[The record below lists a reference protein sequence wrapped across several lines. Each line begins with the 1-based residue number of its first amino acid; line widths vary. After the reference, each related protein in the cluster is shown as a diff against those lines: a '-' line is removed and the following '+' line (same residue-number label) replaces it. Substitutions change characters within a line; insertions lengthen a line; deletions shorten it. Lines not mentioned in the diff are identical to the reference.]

1 MQETRET
8 RVPPLGWEDPL
19 EEEMST
25 YFLLRSSM
33 DKGARRAIVLAVFKE
48 TGLSNRAPIHA
59 FHLSHLPLFLP
70 SAHPQKKNE
79 IENMRNV
86 MALCVSHDEITQC
99 IVSCFAGIHEL

>member
-19 EEEMST
+19 EEEMCT

-48 TGLSNRAPIHA
+48 TGLSN
-59 FHLSHLPLFLP
+59 
-70 SAHPQKKNE
+70 
-79 IENMRNV
+79 
-86 MALCVSHDEITQC
+86 
-99 IVSCFAGIHEL
+99 